1 MDEVCQI
8 VFTNV
13 GNPHALGQKPLT
25 FPRQVSLSSCFFDIF
40 TEFGFR
46 RCHGVMSVLNSQEAP
61 DFGYLQYAMYGWT
74 VSTGV
79 ASRNPDQL
87 AFAFVFAGHGVVSG
101 TIPHG

>member
-1 MDEVCQI
+1 
-8 VFTNV
+8 
-13 GNPHALGQKPLT
+13 
-25 FPRQVSLSSCFFDIF
+25 
-40 TEFGFR
+40 
-46 RCHGVMSVLNSQEAP
+46 MSVLNSQEAP